1 MSRIKVRA
9 QFPKAFRELDQPA
22 RYKVYYGG
30 RGGAK
35 SWAVARK
42 LLIRATQQKLL
53 ILCTRELQSS
63 IEESVHRLLSD
74 QIEKL
79 QLSSEFEVVQKSI
92 RCLSSGS
99 EFIFEGLR
107 YNTDKIKSM
116 EGVDICW
123 VEEADKVK
131 EASWAILI
139 PTIRAPNSEFW
150 VTFNPS
156 LKTDATWQRFVEHS
170 PPDAIVR
177 KVSWRDNPWFPAELR
192 AEMEHLKSVDYD
204 AYLHI
209 WEGEFKSYA
218 EGAVYGKQLREAR
231 EAGRIRTNLP
241 LQASC
246 EVHTCWDL
254 GKADATA
261 IWFFQHVGPEIR
273 FIDYEE
279 GRLQDID
286 HYVKVIKEKG
296 YNYGK
301 HYMPHDVEH
310 ELLGM
315 GNRTRKQMFEQ
326 GGVKPI
332 VVVPRIR
339 HLNEG
344 IEMVRQAF
352 PSYWFDAEKC
362 ERGLECLQN
371 YAYEYSDKSIDYKP
385 EPAHNWASHAA
396 DALRQQAQGF
406 RGASLWD
413 ERIPTTHRGR
423 TLNPWATSNS
433 AWMT

>member
-1 MSRIKVRA
+1 MSKQVVA
-9 QFPKAFRELDQPA
+9 QFPKAFADLDKPS

-35 SWAVARK
+35 SWAVARA
-42 LLIRATQQKLL
+42 LILRAVQRKTL

-74 QIEKL
+74 QIAAMG
-79 QLSSEFEVVQKSI
+79 LSSRFDVVAKTI
-92 RCLSSGS
+92 RCHNGS

-131 EASWAILI
+131 ESSWSILI
-139 PTIRAPNSEFW
+139 PTIRAPNSEIW
-150 VTFNPS
+150 ITFNPS
-156 LKTDATWQRFVEHS
+156 LKTDSTWIRFVEHA
-170 PPDAIVR
+170 PPDAVVR
-177 KVSWRDNPWFPAELR
+177 KVSWRDNPWFPDELR
-192 AEMEHLKSVDYD
+192 AEMEHLKATDYE

-231 EAGRIRTNLP
+231 EAGRIRDNLP
-241 LQASC
+241 IQAAC
-246 EVHTCWDL
+246 EVHTAWDL
-254 GKADATA
+254 GKGDATA
-261 IWFFQHVGPEIR
+261 IWFFQQVGPEIR

-279 GRLQDID
+279 DRLQDID
-286 HYVKVIKEKG
+286 HYCKVIKDRG

-310 ELLGM
+310 DILGF
-315 GNRTRKQMFEQ
+315 GNRNRKQMFEQ

-332 VVVPRIR
+332 VVVPRIN

-344 IEMVRQAF
+344 LEMVRAAF
-352 PSYWFDAEKC
+352 PTYWFDAKKC

-371 YAYEYSDKSIDYKP
+371 YAYEFSDKAVDYRP
-385 EPAHNWASHAA
+385 TPAHSWASHGA

-406 RGASLWD
+406 RGSSVWHDHAPQTP
-413 ERIPTTHRGR
+413 RQRK
-423 TLNPWATSNS
+423 LNPWASGTNS
-433 AWMT
+433 SWMT